1 MLSKLQTCN
10 TQASPRSG
18 RKDAFLSR
26 TRLLHVLR
34 KLGFLLAAAAAL
46 SGYAFAQSGSF
57 VPTGN
62 LSDGSYGQA
71 STLLSNGKVLVV
83 GGVDSVN
90 NAVPPQLFDPTT
102 GAFSAAGTMNV
113 TRESSTATL
122 LMNGKVLI
130 AGGDA
135 NGTAEL
141 YDPASNTFTPTGS
154 MTKVRFGQYATTL
167 NNGNVLIVGGASCP
181 HACGDQSAELY
192 DPATGMFTAT
202 GSLQEGITSYTLTS
216 LPDGKALVAGG
227 CIPLLPACAADAE
240 LYDPSTGTFSFTG
253 HLIVAHFRH
262 TATLL
267 NDGKVL
273 IAGGSGNS
281 GVQTEAELY
290 DPATGTFAPTGSMN
304 IARTSAT
311 ATLLNDGTVLLAGG
325 DTEGTSPYPTQ
336 AEIYDP
342 TSGTFAL
349 TGSLSAGRIN
359 HSASLLSNGIVLIAG
374 GSFFT
379 SGTNIQLISLDSAE
393 LYEPVTLDP
402 ASITFP
408 DQSNGFTSAAQTV
421 TLTNHSSTALSI
433 SGVSL
438 TGANS
443 SDFAQTSNC
452 VGSVPAGMSCS
463 LQITFTPTATGARN
477 AVLQIASNLSV
488 NPVLV
493 PLTGTGVAPA
503 PVVSLSPNGVAFAT
517 QALGT
522 TSAPQTVTL
531 RNTGTATLNIQT
543 IAITGANAGDFA
555 ITNGSTCTSGANVA
569 INGSCTIQFTF
580 TPTGPGARSA
590 IVSIADN
597 AADSPET
604 ISLSGTTAPSVSI
617 APSTV
622 TFSSQ
627 YVGTSG
633 LPQTVTVTNT
643 GTASVTVTAVT
654 ASPSDFGVLSNCTNV
669 VAAGANC
676 TIGVFFDP
684 TAGGTRTGTLSITD
698 NAAGSPQT
706 ITLTASGEDFSMT
719 PGSASSA
726 TVTPG
731 QSASYSIAIAPAGG
745 FAQTVALSCSGGPAQ
760 STCTVSPNSIA
771 LGGKSATTAMVTVT
785 TMASAQGPV
794 LPRGTGWPMQHRQTP
809 LILALI
815 WMSLL
820 MAALLSLSRREQRF
834 RWAPQFA
841 LAVLV
846 CLGMTLTSCG
856 GGSGGGGGSSPQAGT
871 YTVTVTGNFS
881 SGSTTLTH
889 AAKVTL
895 IVQ

>member
-10 TQASPRSG
+10 TQALPCSG

-34 KLGFLLAAAAAL
+34 KLGFLLAASAAL

-57 VPTGN
+57 VPTGD

-71 STLLSNGKVLVV
+71 ATLLSNGKVLVV
-83 GGVDSVN
+83 GGVDAAN

-113 TRESSTATL
+113 TRERSTATL
-122 LMNGKVLI
+122 LTNGKVLI

-154 MTKVRFGQYATTL
+154 MTKARSLQYATLL
-167 NNGNVLIVGGASCP
+167 NNGQVLIVGGAFCP

-240 LYDPSTGTFSFTG
+240 LYDPSAGTFSFTG
-253 HLIVAHFRH
+253 GLIVAHFGH

-304 IARTSAT
+304 IARSSAT

-325 DTEGTSPYPTQ
+325 DTGGTSPYPTQ

-342 TSGTFAL
+342 SSGTFAL
-349 TGSLSAGRIN
+349 TGSLSAGRTG
-359 HSASLLSNGIVLIAG
+359 HSATLLSNGTVLIAG

-463 LQITFTPTATGARN
+463 LQVTFTPTATGARN
-477 AVLQIASNLSV
+477 AVLQIASNLSGS
-488 NPVLV
+488 PLQV
-493 PLTGTGVAPA
+493 PLSGNGVGPA
-503 PVVSLSPNGVAFAT
+503 PVVSLSPTSVVFGN
-517 QALGT
+517 QAIGT
-522 TSAPQTVTL
+522 PSAPQSVTL

-543 IAITGANAGDFA
+543 VALTGNSDFALASGTTCTNGATVAINASCVIQIVFTPTTPGARNATLTITDNAGDSPQLIAITGAQASVLSINPTSLSFSSQFVG
-555 ITNGSTCTSGANVA
+555 TTGLPQSVTLTNNGSS
-569 INGSCTIQFTF
+569 
-580 TPTGPGARSA
+580 
-590 IVSIADN
+590 
-597 AADSPET
+597 
-604 ISLSGTTAPSVSI
+604 SVSI
-617 APSTV
+617 
-622 TFSSQ
+622 SSI
-627 YVGTSG
+627 
-633 LPQTVTVTNT
+633 
-643 GTASVTVTAVT
+643 AVVP
-654 ASPSDFGVLSNCTNV
+654 ADFGQLSACGNSL
-669 VAAGANC
+669 AAGASC
-676 TIGVFFDP
+676 AIGVFFDP
-684 TAGGTRTGTLSITD
+684 TTGGARTGTLTITYS
-698 NAAGSPQT
+698 APGSPQT
-706 ITLTASGEDFSMT
+706 VALSGTAEDFSMSA
-719 PGSASSA
+719 GSSSSA
-726 TVTPG
+726 IVSAG
-731 QSASYSIAIAPAGG
+731 QTASYSIALAPVGG
-745 FAQTVALSCSGGPAQ
+745 FAQSVALTCGGGPAG
-760 STCTVSPNSIA
+760 SACAVSPSMISLSGA
-771 LGGKSATTAMVTVT
+771 AAKTATVTVT
-785 TMASAQGPV
+785 TMSQGLT
-794 LPRGTGWPMQHRQTP
+794 LPFGSGWPTATRYRLSP
-809 LILALI
+809 LTLELAGTL
-815 WMSLL
+815 LL
-820 MAALLSLSRREQRF
+820 MVLAMLLLRERL
-834 RWAPQFA
+834 RWAPAFA
-841 LAVLV
+841 LAVVV

-856 GGSGGGGGSSPQAGT
+856 GGSGGGGGTSPQAGT

-889 AAKVTL
+889 AAKLTL
-895 IVQ
+895 VVQ